1 MLRIELINNIEARRK
16 KLNITIE
23 NLSRLS
29 NLSVRTVNRLLA
41 GDDVK
46 LSTVEQ
52 ITNLLGLDFAG
63 NEVMTFKELEKRRAK
78 EKAIFMVALVQG
90 TSSLEMQG
98 LEKESINNMLKKMER
113 EFLVGS
119 YRNRLWVA

>member
-23 NLSRLS
+23 NLSTLS

-46 LSTVEQ
+46 LSTVEK

>member
-23 NLSRLS
+23 NLSTLS